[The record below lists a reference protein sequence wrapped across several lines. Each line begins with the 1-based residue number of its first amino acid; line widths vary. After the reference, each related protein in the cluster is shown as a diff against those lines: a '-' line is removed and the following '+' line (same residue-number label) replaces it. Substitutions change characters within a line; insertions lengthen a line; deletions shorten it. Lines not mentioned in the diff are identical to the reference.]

1 MGLLLFTSYLVFGVM
16 FNVYLWRTKGHVR
29 NWHLL
34 FVWTVFAP
42 FTFTILLIC
51 GLICV
56 LDWLRQEA

>member
-1 MGLLLFTSYLVFGVM
+1 MGLLLFTIYLVFGVM
-16 FNVYLWRTKGHVR
+16 FYVYLCCTKDHVR

-42 FTFTILLIC
+42 LTLTILLIY
-51 GLICV
+51 GFMCV

>member
-1 MGLLLFTSYLVFGVM
+1 MSLLLFTSYLVFGVM
-16 FNVYLWRTKGHVR
+16 FNVYLCRTKDRVR

-42 FTFTILLIC
+42 LTLTILLIY
-51 GLICV
+51 GFMCV